1 MFIMMLSRCRSADQL
16 YNKQKTKLS
25 NPFLVRFDALD
36 KRIVKDMEL
45 AEFYA
50 SNNLEGGCGGL
61 RTMRV
66 TFFMGEKKFG
76 PAEEQTKGNREI
88 EKITG
93 KKEIAQL
100 ASKKGNWSAK
110 TSYELLA
117 ILTHK
122 SLMTGTVDRGENIIF
137 LTSQRSLSNSLCKM

>member
-1 MFIMMLSRCRSADQL
+1 MSYKLFMMLSRRRSADQL

-93 KKEIAQL
+93 KKYIWQEWF
-100 ASKKGNWSAK
+100 GNWARYSRTFK
-110 TSYELLA
+110 LHVNETQVHDQM
-117 ILTHK
+117 THPVY
-122 SLMTGTVDRGENIIF
+122 M
-137 LTSQRSLSNSLCKM
+137 